1 MKRDTDRNTLGSV
14 YNNKMYIVTYRV
26 RQAIL
31 YPLSHCLSMRQQS
44 LKDPIKNIRYRGGG
58 GKTNHLSIIARAKD
72 VIGVSV
78 GLYTYD
84 VCVSVCV
91 DNHVYHR
98 RNQSRVN

>member
-1 MKRDTDRNTLGSV
+1 MKRDTDRNTVGSV
-14 YNNKMYIVTYRV
+14 YNNTVYIVTYRI

-31 YPLSHCLSMRQQS
+31 YPLSHCLSMHQRS

-78 GLYTYD
+78 
-84 VCVSVCV
+84 VI
-91 DNHVYHR
+91 HV
-98 RNQSRVN
+98 